1 MKGGGHNFH
10 PSRVPGR
17 TKFLT
22 NLALEKIAEEE
33 RQNRAKK
40 NKGWTQNVKDLFKDL

>member
-1 MKGGGHNFH
+1 MKKGGHNFH

-22 NLALEKIAEEE
+22 NLELQREQEADEK
-33 RQNRAKK
+33 RRAKK
-40 NKGWTQNVKDLFKDL
+40 KRGLVDNVRDLFKGL